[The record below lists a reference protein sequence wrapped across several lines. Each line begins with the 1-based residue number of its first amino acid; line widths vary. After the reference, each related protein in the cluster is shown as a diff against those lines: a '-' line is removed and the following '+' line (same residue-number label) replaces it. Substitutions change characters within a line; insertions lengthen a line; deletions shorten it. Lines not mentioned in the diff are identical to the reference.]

1 MSGSCHQPDEADWSD
16 DVRLPGGPDVVGA
29 GAERRGWAS
38 DGTYAA
44 AIVSDREWAYGA
56 TCGCWS

>member
-1 MSGSCHQPDEADWSD
+1 MSGSCHEPDEADWSD
-16 DVRLPGGPDVVGA
+16 DVRLPGGPDVVG
-29 GAERRGWAS
+29 GWAS